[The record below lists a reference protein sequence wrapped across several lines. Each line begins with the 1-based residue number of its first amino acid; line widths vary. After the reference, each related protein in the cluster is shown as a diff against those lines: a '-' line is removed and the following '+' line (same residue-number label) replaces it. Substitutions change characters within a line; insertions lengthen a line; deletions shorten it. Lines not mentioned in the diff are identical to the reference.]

1 MYNRITISAVLRKV
15 FRGVSAL
22 VICGSVFA
30 SPALAQEDDVELK
43 RDLRLQE
50 LQELQAAISIGDQR
64 RAELAAE
71 ISQIDK
77 DRLSINRSMIETSKK
92 ARALEKRVSRS
103 SRRLSQ
109 LRDEQ
114 SEVRAFL
121 KTKEGLLAEILGA
134 LQRMGRAPPPALL
147 ISPDDAL
154 SSVRSAILLGSVVP
168 EVRSETEILIGQL
181 RDLVRISTEISE
193 RRAALTADLG
203 NLADEEERL
212 NLLLAEKQ
220 NIAGIAQ
227 AKLAEEQAKAAEL
240 AAEATSL
247 NELIGNLE
255 AQVESARKAAEA
267 SRLAEIERE
276 KREANQ
282 TEAATRYLEEDAF
295 SDPGRTAPAIS
306 FSAAK
311 GLLPLPVSGEVAS
324 GFGEKDAF
332 GENVSGLNLET
343 RENTRVISPAD
354 GWVLYAGPFR
364 TYGKLLIIDAS
375 SGYHIV
381 LAGLEE
387 VNVRPGQ
394 FVIVGEPIGKM
405 GAKRV
410 ASAGVVDVSST
421 KPNLYV
427 EFRKDGKPIDPSPW
441 WADTNI
447 QKVTD
452 GS

>member
-1 MYNRITISAVLRKV
+1 MRRLR
-15 FRGVSAL
+15 R
-22 VICGSVFA
+22 A
-30 SPALAQEDDVELK
+30 SLAATVVGLTLPGLSYAQEEDIELK

-64 RAELAAE
+64 RAELADE

-77 DRLSINRSMIETSKK
+77 DRVSINRSMIETSKK

-121 KTKEGLLAEILGA
+121 KTKEALLAEILAA

-181 RDLVRISTEISE
+181 QDLVRISNEISE
-193 RRAALTADLG
+193 RRASLTADLG
-203 NLADEEERL
+203 SLADEEERL

-220 NIAGIAQ
+220 GLAGIAQ

-255 AQVESARKAAEA
+255 TQVESARQAAEA
-267 SRLAEIERE
+267 ARLAEIERE
-276 KREANQ
+276 KREANK
-282 TEAATRYLEEDAF
+282 TEAATRYQNEDAF
-295 SDPGRTAPAIS
+295 SDPGRTAPAIA

-311 GLLPLPVSGEVAS
+311 GLLPLPVSGDIAS
-324 GFGEKDAF
+324 GFGETDSF
-332 GENVSGLNLET
+332 GERVAGLNLET
-343 RENTRVISPAD
+343 RENTRVITPTD
-354 GWVLYAGPFR
+354 GWILYAGPFR
-364 TYGKLLIIDAS
+364 TYGKLLIIDAG
-375 SGYHIV
+375 SGYHVV

-447 QKVTD
+447 QRVAD